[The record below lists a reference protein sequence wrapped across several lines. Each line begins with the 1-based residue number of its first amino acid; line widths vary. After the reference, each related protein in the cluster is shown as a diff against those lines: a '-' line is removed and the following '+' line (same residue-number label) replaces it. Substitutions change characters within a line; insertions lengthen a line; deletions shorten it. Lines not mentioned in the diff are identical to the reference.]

1 MGPQRVPP
9 SNPSRLGRWAAVLR
23 RRSWSTPRL
32 GARTPPALLRL
43 RCAPRRRSRARPGRS
58 PTQRSP
64 RPARTPPHAR
74 SPSGILHHDV
84 VRDHILSFY
93 LTVDLGRYSK
103 LANPRSPFTSG
114 RFRLLVLGH
123 VMYPTHCFR
132 LMIQPFVAAR
142 SPPNLAAC
150 PLERAPNKCGQHP
163 AGGPRY
169 RVARLGPQRGL
180 TVAPRGEQGTASD
193 PLAVNQNFDS
203 AEFLV
208 GLGRYGSFSNPYPP
222 LHV

>member
-1 MGPQRVPP
+1 MY
-9 SNPSRLGRWAAVLR
+9 
-23 RRSWSTPRL
+23 L
-32 GARTPPALLRL
+32 GATVCSA
-43 RCAPRRRSRARPGRS
+43 APSVLVDGVV
-58 PTQRSP
+58 
-64 RPARTPPHAR
+64 HAR

-150 PLERAPNKCGQHP
+150 PSSVRPTSADNTLL
-163 AGGPRY
+163 AGH
-169 RVARLGPQRGL
+169 AI
-180 TVAPRGEQGTASD
+180 A
-193 PLAVNQNFDS
+193 
-203 AEFLV
+203 
-208 GLGRYGSFSNPYPP
+208 
-222 LHV
+222 